1 MSPPNTEDL
10 VDMTEEFDEALE
22 TPPRPALGRPPNSHL
37 KATSPEYVPGTWWNN
52 EKGGFD
58 SPATATST
66 AAPSLP
72 SYDGM
77 QYSEY
82 GTEYGS
88 PAYGSDEHFGYEAA
102 DFYDGSMMGPSLIDP
117 SHLDLSFNPYDLKP
131 SIPSMDFTTTAQ
143 YSETPWGAY
152 DDGLAVSNNAT
163 YSSGSEYYGWE
174 ASMPQA
180 TTASWV
186 SESSGTVAAKNAEAI
201 DLACQAISAA
211 LNVKQS
217 PAAEMPAAPPGKHL
231 DVPGNR
237 QATQNTS
244 ADSPRTALLKLSGA
258 YKALDSL
265 QKSKQQEMA
274 ARNRASRELMRVVG
288 ARAQMNSS
296 AGKSPIYGRY
306 ELLQLRALGRC
317 SKLTAPGFG
326 ARKLEAS

>member
-1 MSPPNTEDL
+1 M
-10 VDMTEEFDEALE
+10 DMTEEFDEALE
-22 TPPRPALGRPPNSHL
+22 TPPRPALGRPPSNHL

-52 EKGGFD
+52 EKGGLD

-82 GTEYGS
+82 GTDYGS
-88 PAYGSDEHFGYEAA
+88 PAFGSDKHFGYEAA
-102 DFYDGSMMGPSLIDP
+102 DFYDGSTMGPSVIDP
-117 SHLDLSFNPYDLKP
+117 SHLDLSFNPYDLTP

-152 DDGLAVSNNAT
+152 NAGLTVTNNVS
-163 YSSGSEYYGWE
+163 YSSGSAYYGWE
-174 ASMPQA
+174 ASMPEAA
-180 TTASWV
+180 TAARV
-186 SESSGTVAAKNAEAI
+186 SESSGTTSAKSAEAI
-201 DLACQAISAA
+201 NLACQAISAA
-211 LNVKQS
+211 LNVKQH
-217 PAAEMPAAPPGKHL
+217 PLGEMPAAPPGKHL
-231 DVPGNR
+231 DTPGDR
-237 QATQNTS
+237 QAAQDAS

-265 QKSKQQEMA
+265 QKSKQQQMA

-296 AGKSPIYGRY
+296 AGNSPIYGRY

-317 SKLTAPGFG
+317 SKVTAPGFG